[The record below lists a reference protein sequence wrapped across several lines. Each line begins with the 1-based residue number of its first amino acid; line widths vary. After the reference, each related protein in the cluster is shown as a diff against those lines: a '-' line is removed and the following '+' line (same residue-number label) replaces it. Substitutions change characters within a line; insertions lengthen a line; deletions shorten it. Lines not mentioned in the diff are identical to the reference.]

1 LNPVRKTSAEHNYGI
16 IRIKEKETVDMK
28 NNKCII
34 PKICGA
40 VSGRTA
46 EAFRKQFMEAEKYK
60 IEIIE
65 WRLDSMVDTYES
77 FKPEKESIK
86 ACIEML
92 RETKKQVIL
101 TLRSVKE
108 GGFFKGNT
116 KEYFEILMEM
126 DALFDFGM
134 IDIEYARWIEHTAGF
149 VGELPG
155 NGGNRI
161 VSHHDF
167 ERVPESSEILALFG
181 KMAGLDAAFVKGAFM
196 AKDFSDTLR
205 LMEVALDFNREYP
218 ERKLIY
224 MAMGEAGMTSRIL
237 TGEAASAITYGS
249 VDTKVPTAPGQ
260 LDLGTLTEI
269 LNLQRTGIQGEASI
283 LPKFKL

>member
-1 LNPVRKTSAEHNYGI
+1 ME
-16 IRIKEKETVDMK
+16 
-28 NNKCII
+28 NNECII

-40 VSGRTA
+40 VGGRTA
-46 EAFRKQFMEAEKYK
+46 EVFRNQFMEAEKHR

-65 WRLDSMVDTYES
+65 WRLDAMVDTYEA
-77 FKPEKESIK
+77 FQREKESIK
-86 ACIEML
+86 ACIETL
-92 RETKKQVIL
+92 RETQKQVML

-108 GGFFKGNT
+108 GGFFKGNS

-126 DALFDFGM
+126 DGNFDFGM
-134 IDIEYARWIEHTAGF
+134 IDIEYARWIDNAAGYL
-149 VGELPG
+149 EKLPG
-155 NGGNRI
+155 SGGKRI

-196 AKDFSDTLR
+196 ARNFSDTLR
-205 LMEVALDFNREYP
+205 LMEVALDFNSEYP

-249 VDTKVPTAPGQ
+249 VDTKAPTAPGQ
-260 LDLGTLTEI
+260 LDLGILAEI
-269 LNLQRTGIQGEASI
+269 LNLQRRAIQG
-283 LPKFKL
+283 